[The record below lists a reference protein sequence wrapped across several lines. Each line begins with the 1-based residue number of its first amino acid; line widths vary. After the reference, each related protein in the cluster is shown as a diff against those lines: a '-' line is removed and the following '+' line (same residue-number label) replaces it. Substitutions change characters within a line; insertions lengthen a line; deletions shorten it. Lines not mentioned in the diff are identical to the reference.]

1 MQTIT
6 PNTSLAQVIQNPLGR
21 DLLEKVL
28 LNFGFKPE
36 DFERS
41 ALSKLKVKAL
51 SPLTGGVIKKS
62 TVQMFCDLLNSESN
76 AIIAPDD
83 SPITPQW
90 WKEAVFYQ
98 IYPRSVR
105 PLCGCTGRDGQI
117 KNDPY
122 GGRCDCSAPA
132 FLYTEG
138 L

>member
-62 TVQMFCDLLNSESN
+62 TVQMFCDLLNSGRQPHYATVVE
-76 AIIAPDD
+76 
-83 SPITPQW
+83 
-90 WKEAVFYQ
+90 
-98 IYPRSVR
+98 R
-105 PLCGCTGRDGQI
+105 GCVLP
-117 KNDPY
+117 NL
-122 GGRCDCSAPA
+122 SAL
-132 FLYTEG
+132 F
-138 L
+138 

>member
-62 TVQMFCDLLNSESN
+62 TVQMFCGSTMKTLATKDTSVSGKIVTISGSN
-76 AIIAPDD
+76 
-83 SPITPQW
+83 
-90 WKEAVFYQ
+90 
-98 IYPRSVR
+98 
-105 PLCGCTGRDGQI
+105 
-117 KNDPY
+117 
-122 GGRCDCSAPA
+122 
-132 FLYTEG
+132 
-138 L
+138 